1 MGLGQALAGAF
12 FMIVGLAIGGLC
24 AAEAVGIWLTR
35 DTTISAIVA
44 GELTD
49 HPRMGA
55 VWAFVAGAVIMLLL
69 VHFAD
74 VFKLWRP

>member
-1 MGLGQALAGAF
+1 MDLGRILAGAF
-12 FMIVGLAIGGLC
+12 FAICGLALGGLC
-24 AAEAVGIWLTR
+24 IGEAIGIWFTNN
-35 DTTISAIVA
+35 TTISAVVA

-49 HPRMGA
+49 HPRAGA

-74 VFKLWRP
+74 VFRLWRP